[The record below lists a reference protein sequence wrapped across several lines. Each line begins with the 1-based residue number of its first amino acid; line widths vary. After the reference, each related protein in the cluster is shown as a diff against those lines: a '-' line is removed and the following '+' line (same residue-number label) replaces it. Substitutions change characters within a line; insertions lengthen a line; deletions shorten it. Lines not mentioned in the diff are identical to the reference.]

1 MEEIWKDIEG
11 YEGFYQVS
19 NQGRV
24 RSIEREIIRNGR
36 TIKLKGRVLKQNVDS
51 KGYLCVNLSKE
62 NNTKQE
68 EFIA

>member
-36 TIKLKGRVLKQNVDS
+36 TIKLKIG
-51 KGYLCVNLSKE
+51 GYMWKRYG
-62 NNTKQE
+62 
-68 EFIA
+68 